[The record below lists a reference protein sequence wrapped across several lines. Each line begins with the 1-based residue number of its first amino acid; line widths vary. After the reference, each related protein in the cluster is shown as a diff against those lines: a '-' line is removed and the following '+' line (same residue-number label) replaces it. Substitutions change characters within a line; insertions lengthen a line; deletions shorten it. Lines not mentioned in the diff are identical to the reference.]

1 MKETNKKD
9 QKIKD
14 MEMSKREMLWKFLG
28 EKKCLGVDVTAV
40 EISKTVGKYTA
51 CLETFIGKVNEPD
64 PQHKNAEDLLAS
76 RLDTLLF
83 QSRSKM
89 EKSLEAEVGAFWGRS
104 EVSTASLEHL

>member
-51 CLETFIGKVNEPD
+51 CLETFIGKVNGNM
-64 PQHKNAEDLLAS
+64 HCGS
-76 RLDTLLF
+76 MIYIYTLSFLSPLPCMF
-83 QSRSKM
+83 KRMKPRMDMSFS
-89 EKSLEAEVGAFWGRS
+89 
-104 EVSTASLEHL
+104 